1 MVAPDLCRRAFLS
14 VAAATAGP
22 LLVSG
27 QEPVK
32 DSLSAL
38 RGSPQDAMKDIP
50 ERVLK
55 AAERLGLDPS
65 TIKLEGGQWVGC
77 KSEGDEC
84 LLIEKALPE
93 ERAKAEQR
101 SLAKREQSLIERS
114 YTPEYLKEL
123 SDLIRT
129 RRDITVVLVVSV
141 PKYCKWC
148 RVYAEDLQAAE
159 KKYANRKDV
168 TFAVVNF
175 DTYGEATEKMGPL
188 VVRFPF
194 TSVFRPQP
202 AIDVGR
208 DRIDDGLPDP
218 FLSKIGRDFNFFTG
232 RRTVEQLQRIIEP
245 PSAPQGMA
253 R

>member
-1 MVAPDLCRRAFLS
+1 M
-14 VAAATAGP
+14 
-22 LLVSG
+22 
-27 QEPVK
+27 
-32 DSLSAL
+32 
-38 RGSPQDAMKDIP
+38 
-50 ERVLK
+50 
-55 AAERLGLDPS
+55 
-65 TIKLEGGQWVGC
+65 
-77 KSEGDEC
+77 
-84 LLIEKALPE
+84 
-93 ERAKAEQR
+93 
-101 SLAKREQSLIERS
+101 
-114 YTPEYLKEL
+114 
-123 SDLIRT
+123 
-129 RRDITVVLVVSV
+129 LVVSV
-141 PKYCKWC
+141 PKYCTWC
-148 RVYAEDLQAAE
+148 RVFAEDLQAAE

-194 TSVFRPQP
+194 TGIFRQQP

-208 DRIDDGLPDP
+208 DRIDDDLPDP